1 MKGIKRMIKF
11 NIRNESDPKGKEFKG
26 ALYLEQRGNGDVD
39 LIMVDVGGATWNI
52 IRLETNGTIIR
63 YEDLP
68 DNIGLQVD
76 EDGRIILSEEE

>member
-1 MKGIKRMIKF
+1 MINLRIQGEAKVEKSTF
-11 NIRNESDPKGKEFKG
+11 EGT
-26 ALYLEQRGNGDVD
+26 LYLEQRGNGDVD
-39 LIMVDVGGATWNI
+39 LIMVDVGGATWDI